1 MFTQRCFIRKNTK
14 ELRDWLTLIGYQYGG
29 QDTERGL
36 KGLYCNQGT
45 FFEVYRHTPPTRDF
59 KIIDCG
65 ENEDLFLAIAALRDD
80 NDYMQYITC
89 AEVPEFTL
97 CTSNTIDE
105 HFNYEFPNELYRK
118 ATVEELIEHF
128 KNK

>member
-14 ELRDWLTLIGYQYGG
+14 ELRDRLTLIGYRYGG
-29 QDTERGL
+29 IDEGYEQESI
-36 KGLYCNQGT
+36 YCNHGEL
-45 FFEVYRHTPPTRDF
+45 FEVDKRPARDF